1 MPAGKEGKVNKQGSA
16 IMSNDEFET
25 KLARFDHLIHDD
37 DAPMEPSV
45 LWRLLSELAAL
56 DAMGG
61 LDERRAR

>member
-1 MPAGKEGKVNKQGSA
+1 
-16 IMSNDEFET
+16 MSNDEFET